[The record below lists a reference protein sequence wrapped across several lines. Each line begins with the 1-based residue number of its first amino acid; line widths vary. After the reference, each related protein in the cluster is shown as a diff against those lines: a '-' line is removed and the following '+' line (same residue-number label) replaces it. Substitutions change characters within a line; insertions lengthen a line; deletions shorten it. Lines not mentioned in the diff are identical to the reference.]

1 MSNARHLALLKD
13 LAASGVRFVTIGS
26 AGLVLLGETHALHDV
41 DIVLGPGELG
51 AFSKWASQRGTITVW
66 GEPWTGA
73 WNERALAGKFYVR
86 AVIDGLQCDATFE
99 FPYDVPALLRDAR
112 VIDGIPVC
120 PEKVLRESRAGSRR
134 SAQR

>member
-1 MSNARHLALLKD
+1 MSNAAHLALLRE
-13 LAASGVRFVTIGS
+13 LAASGVKFVTIGS
-26 AGLVLLGETHALHDV
+26 AGLVLLGEPHALHDV
-41 DIVLGPGELG
+41 DLVLGPGELG
-51 AFSKWASQRGTITVW
+51 AFAAWALQRGTITVW
-66 GEPWTGA
+66 GEPWSGE

-120 PEKVLRESRAGSRR
+120 PEAVLRASRALRP
-134 SAQR
+134 